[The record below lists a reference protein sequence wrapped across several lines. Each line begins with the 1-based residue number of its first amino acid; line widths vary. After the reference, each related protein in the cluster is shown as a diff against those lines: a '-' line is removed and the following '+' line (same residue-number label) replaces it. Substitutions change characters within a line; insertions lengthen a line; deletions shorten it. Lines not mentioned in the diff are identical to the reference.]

1 MQNANLP
8 QGAMRPP
15 IFHLI
20 LGWWV
25 VACGVGFLI
34 AFPFVGPD
42 YLYPMLIGG
51 PICLVLGIFVVVR
64 YYRWYLL
71 VGNSEILMRT
81 LMRKEV
87 RIQYAEVAKHKLVK
101 SPYANYFR
109 ITSRDGKVIAF
120 DATLL
125 DTAELARTIDAHQMS
140 NQTPPYGAQPFG
152 YPNQ

>member
-1 MQNANLP
+1 MQNTNLP

-25 VACGVGFLI
+25 AACGVGFLAAI
-34 AFPFVGPD
+34 PFFGPD

-51 PICLVLGIFVVVR
+51 PICLMLGIFVVVR
-64 YYRWYLL
+64 YHRWYLV
-71 VGNSEILMRT
+71 VGNAEILMRT

-87 RIQYAEVAKHKLVK
+87 LIRYAEVDKHKLVK
-101 SPYANYFR
+101 SPYANSFR

-125 DTAELARTIDAHQMS
+125 DTAALARTIDAHQMG
-140 NQTPPYGAQPFG
+140 NQAPPYGAQPFG
-152 YPNQ
+152 YPGQ